1 MAKGKVDP
9 GDTIDQATHYLHK
22 LQAEG
27 WTLEGMTHELEY
39 GESRKDGPKL
49 LIRSTV
55 TIKLI
60 PRY

>member
-1 MAKGKVDP
+1 MANNKVDA

-22 LQAEG
+22 LQSEG
-27 WTLEGMTHELEY
+27 WTLEELSHNLEY
-39 GESRKDGPKL
+39 GESRKGGPKL

-55 TIKLI
+55 TIKLT